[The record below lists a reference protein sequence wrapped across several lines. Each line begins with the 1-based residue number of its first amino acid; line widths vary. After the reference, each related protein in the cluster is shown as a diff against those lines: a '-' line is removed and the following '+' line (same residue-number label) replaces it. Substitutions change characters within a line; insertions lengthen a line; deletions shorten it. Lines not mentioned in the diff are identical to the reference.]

1 MRSTKLLALALMLFA
16 VTVHA
21 GRKSGSADKDRP
33 KKKSKATAEDD
44 STDTT
49 NTDPIANEGEDWK
62 ETHHCCGYTIT
73 PYHSESTPP
82 ARSPCMTTI
91 PALDCRIQSEEP
103 NLRAN
108 ALPRRRLT
116 RCACALGRGY

>member
-49 NTDPIANEGEDWK
+49 NTDPIANEGEDCK
-62 ETHHCCGYTIT
+62 ETHHCCACGYTHLRVQALIDQFALRNC
-73 PYHSESTPP
+73 PWRSLQLL
-82 ARSPCMTTI
+82 AR
-91 PALDCRIQSEEP
+91 
-103 NLRAN
+103 
-108 ALPRRRLT
+108 T
-116 RCACALGRGY
+116 RGIDQHDK